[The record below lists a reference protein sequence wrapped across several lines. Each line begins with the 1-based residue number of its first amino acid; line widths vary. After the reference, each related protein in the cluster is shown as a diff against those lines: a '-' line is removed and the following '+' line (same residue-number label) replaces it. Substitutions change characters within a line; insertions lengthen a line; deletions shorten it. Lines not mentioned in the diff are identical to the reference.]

1 MRTTSPV
8 ALVTGAGRGIGRAI
22 AEALAVEGFRLV
34 LAEVQPTLGR
44 RTERALRLRGTEAEF
59 VETDVADARSVERL
73 ARFVRRRVGGVDCLV
88 NNAGVLD
95 PGPLVRLRVEA
106 LERMLAV
113 NLAGPLLVTR
123 SLLPAMLRRRA
134 SVIVNVASLLGKFGA
149 ADYVTYCA
157 SKFGVIGFTE
167 ALAAELADTGIRVLA
182 VCPAQVDTPMASKTG
197 VSARERAGLLKPARV
212 ARVVADLA
220 LGRRKERSGAAIDV
234 AR

>member
-1 MRTTSPV
+1 M
-8 ALVTGAGRGIGRAI
+8 
-22 AEALAVEGFRLV
+22 
-34 LAEVQPTLGR
+34 
-44 RTERALRLRGTEAEF
+44 
-59 VETDVADARSVERL
+59 ERL

-123 SLLPAMLRRRA
+123 LPAMLRRRA